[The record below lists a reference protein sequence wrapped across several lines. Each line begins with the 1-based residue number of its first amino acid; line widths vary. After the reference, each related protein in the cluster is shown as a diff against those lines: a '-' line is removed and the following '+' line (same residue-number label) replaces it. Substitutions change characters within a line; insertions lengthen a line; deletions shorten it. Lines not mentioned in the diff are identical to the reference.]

1 MANCTGYVKTKTKSK
16 NINLDLILTLGNSFL
31 DLFLVLLTNCL

>member
-1 MANCTGYVKTKTKSK
+1 MANCTGYVKTKSK